1 MSALDIAIRH
11 DKDCSYHYLGEL
23 AQANCDCGVTE
34 ALKELAALRA
44 DLETET
50 SSTIAL
56 GQEVASLHNKLR
68 NPWQPIE
75 TCPENKV
82 VLVAWDKGYEIQVE
96 QAEKINGFFGSIWGL
111 SREFEPTHYMLIPE
125 LP

>member
-1 MSALDIAIRH
+1 MGALDDLLDTIDADQMLYNGRTSA
-11 DKDCSYHYLGEL
+11 CR
-23 AQANCDCGVTE
+23 
-34 ALKELAALRA
+34 KELAA
-44 DLETET
+44 
-50 SSTIAL
+50 
-56 GQEVASLHNKLR
+56 LR